1 MAARP
6 KQDARTPL
14 AAGTET
20 RLAARLTLAL
30 LLTLLALWVAGDFLH
45 SIGWAVVT
53 TVAAW
58 PAYRRFVRRLPA
70 EHAQIVA
77 PMVFT
82 ALLGIVVFIPVV
94 IAIREAAAESRE
106 LLRLLADVRENGLP
120 APAWLP
126 SLPLGEPAMRW
137 WSANLADP
145 KGASEL
151 LGSGTDKAANA
162 AWARFFGGELAH
174 RAFHFVVCLIATFSL
189 LRGGPALGNRI
200 LDAADRFFG
209 DPGER
214 LARKLVETVRGTVN
228 GTVLVAIGEGVVI
241 GAGYVVAGVPKPYL
255 FAILTAA
262 FAMVPLGAW
271 VVFTSAALVLAAQGG
286 APAAAFGVFAFGA
299 LVMIVG
305 DLWVWPALVGNQARL
320 PFLIALVG
328 ILGGVQ
334 TFGLIGLFVGPV
346 ILAGFWIVA
355 RDWVLRSGRQD
366 QS

>member
-1 MAARP
+1 MSARA
-6 KQDARTPL
+6 KQDARPPL
-14 AAGTET
+14 PAGTQT
-20 RLAARLTLAL
+20 RDAARLTLAL

-45 SIGWAVVT
+45 SVGWAVVVA
-53 TVAAW
+53 VAAW
-58 PAYRRFVRRLPA
+58 PAYRRFARRLPA
-70 EHAQIVA
+70 QHAQIVA
-77 PMVFT
+77 PVVFT
-82 ALLGIVVFIPVV
+82 ALLGIAVFIPVA
-94 IAIREAAAESRE
+94 IAIHEAANESRD
-106 LLRLLADVRENGLP
+106 LLRWLAEIREKGLP

-126 SLPLGEPAMRW
+126 SLPLGEHAMRW

-145 KGASEL
+145 NGAKEFF
-151 LGSGTDKAANA
+151 GSGTDKAANA
-162 AWARFFGGELAH
+162 AWARFFGGELLH
-174 RAFHFVVCLIATFSL
+174 RTFHFVVCLIATFSL

-228 GTVLVAIGEGVVI
+228 GTLLVAVGEGVVI

-255 FAILTAA
+255 FAVLTAA

-271 VVFTSAALVLAAQGG
+271 VVFTSAALLLVAAGG
-286 APAAAFGVFAFGA
+286 TPAAAIGVFAFGA

-320 PFLIALVG
+320 PFLIALIG

-346 ILAGFWIVA
+346 ILAGFWVVV
-355 RDWVLRSGRQD
+355 RDWVLQPRRQD
-366 QS
+366 SS